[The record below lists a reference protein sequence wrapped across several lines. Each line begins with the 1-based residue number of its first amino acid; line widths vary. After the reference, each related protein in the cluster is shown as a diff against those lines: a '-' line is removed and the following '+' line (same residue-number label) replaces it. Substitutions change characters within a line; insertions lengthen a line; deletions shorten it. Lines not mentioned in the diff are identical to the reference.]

1 MTINITAENSAFL
14 FIDVQEKL
22 TAMLRKDKAAKKAEI
37 LAKTAKI
44 LNIKTVLTEQYPQGL
59 GATIPQVKYCLPDS
73 AKFFEKTSF
82 NALDTEGV
90 KEAIGD
96 IKNVFIFGIET
107 HICVFQTALALL
119 ENGYNVF
126 VVKDA
131 CASRETD
138 EFKAGINLMEKEG
151 AKIMTTEMVIF
162 ELLKSS
168 KHPNFKEV
176 QLLIKK
182 KNYAGKTKIFPAPV
196 TKK

>member
-1 MTINITAENSAFL
+1 MTIDITAQNSAFL

-22 TAMLRKDKAAKKAEI
+22 VGMLRKDKAAKKSEI

-44 LNIKTVLTEQYPQGL
+44 LNIKTILTEQYPQGL
-59 GATIPQVKYCLPDS
+59 GATIPTVKYNLPDS

-82 NALDTEGV
+82 NALLTDGV

-107 HICVFQTALALL
+107 HICVYQTALALL

-151 AKIMTTEMVIF
+151 AKILTTEMVIF

-176 QLLIKK
+176 QFLIK
-182 KNYAGKTKIFPAPV
+182 
-196 TKK
+196 

>member
-151 AKIMTTEMVIF
+151 AKIMTTEIVIF

-176 QLLIKK
+176 QLLIK
-182 KNYAGKTKIFPAPV
+182 
-196 TKK
+196 

>member
-1 MTINITAENSAFL
+1 MTIDITAQNSAFL

-22 TAMLRKDKAAKKAEI
+22 VGMLRKDKAAKKSEI

-44 LNIKTVLTEQYPQGL
+44 LNIKTILTEQYPQGL
-59 GATIPQVKYCLPDS
+59 GATIPTVKYNLPDS

-82 NALDTEGV
+82 NALLTDGV

-96 IKNVFIFGIET
+96 VKNVFIFGIET
-107 HICVFQTALALL
+107 HICVYQTALALL

-151 AKIMTTEMVIF
+151 AKILTTEMVIF

-176 QLLIKK
+176 QFLIK
-182 KNYAGKTKIFPAPV
+182 
-196 TKK
+196 

>member
-1 MTINITAENSAFL
+1 MTIDITVQNSAFL

-22 TAMLRKDKAAKKAEI
+22 VGMLRKDKAAKKSEI

-44 LNIKTVLTEQYPQGL
+44 LNIKTILTEQYPQGL
-59 GATIPQVKYCLPDS
+59 GATIPTVKYNLPDS

-82 NALDTEGV
+82 NALLTDGV

-96 IKNVFIFGIET
+96 VKNVFIFGIET
-107 HICVFQTALALL
+107 HICVYQTALALL

-151 AKIMTTEMVIF
+151 AKILTTEMVIF

-176 QLLIKK
+176 QFLIK
-182 KNYAGKTKIFPAPV
+182 
-196 TKK
+196 

>member
-1 MTINITAENSAFL
+1 MTIDITAQNSAFL

-22 TAMLRKDKAAKKAEI
+22 VGMLRKDKVAKKSEI

-44 LNIKTVLTEQYPQGL
+44 LNIKTILTEQYPQGL
-59 GATIPQVKYCLPDS
+59 GATIPTVKYNLPDS

-82 NALDTEGV
+82 NALLTDGV

-96 IKNVFIFGIET
+96 VKNVFIFGIET
-107 HICVFQTALALL
+107 HICVYQTSLALL

-151 AKIMTTEMVIF
+151 AKILTTEMVIF

-176 QLLIKK
+176 QFLIK
-182 KNYAGKTKIFPAPV
+182 
-196 TKK
+196 

>member
-22 TAMLRKDKAAKKAEI
+22 TAMLTKDKVSKKASI
-37 LAKTAKI
+37 LAKTANI
-44 LNIKTVLTEQYPQGL
+44 LNVKTVLTEQYPKGL
-59 GATIPQVKYCLPDS
+59 GSTVQMVKENLKED
-73 AKFFEKTSF
+73 AKIFEKTSF
-82 NALDTEGV
+82 NALLTEGV
-90 KEAIGD
+90 LESIGD
-96 IKNVFIFGIET
+96 VKNVFILGIET
-107 HICVFQTALALL
+107 HICVYQTTIALL
-119 ENGYNVF
+119 EKGYNVF

-151 AKIMTTEMVIF
+151 AKILTTEMVLF

-176 QLLIKK
+176 QALIK
-182 KNYAGKTKIFPAPV
+182 
-196 TKK
+196 

>member
-1 MTINITAENSAFL
+1 MTIDITAQNSAFL

-22 TAMLRKDKAAKKAEI
+22 VGMLRKDKAAKKSEI

-44 LNIKTVLTEQYPQGL
+44 LNIKTILTEQYPQGL
-59 GATIPQVKYCLPDS
+59 GATIPTVKYNLPDS

-82 NALDTEGV
+82 NALLTDGV

-96 IKNVFIFGIET
+96 VKNVFIFGIET
-107 HICVFQTALALL
+107 HICVYQTALALL

-131 CASRETD
+131 CASRETN

-151 AKIMTTEMVIF
+151 AKILTTEMVIF

-176 QLLIKK
+176 QFLIK
-182 KNYAGKTKIFPAPV
+182 
-196 TKK
+196 

>member
-1 MTINITAENSAFL
+1 MTIDINTENSAFL

-59 GATIPQVKYCLPDS
+59 GSTIPSVKYCLPDS
-73 AKFFEKTSF
+73 AKTFEKTSF
-82 NALDTEGV
+82 NALETDGV
-90 KEAIGD
+90 KEALGNV
-96 IKNVFIFGIET
+96 KNVFIFGIET
-107 HICVFQTALALL
+107 HICVLQTALALL
-119 ENGYNVF
+119 QNGYNVF
-126 VVKDA
+126 VIKDA

-151 AKIMTTEMVIF
+151 AKIMTTEIVLF
-162 ELLKSS
+162 GLLKTA

-176 QLLIKK
+176 QLLIK
-182 KNYAGKTKIFPAPV
+182 
-196 TKK
+196 

>member
-1 MTINITAENSAFL
+1 MKINITTENSAFL
-14 FIDVQEKL
+14 FIDIQEKL

-151 AKIMTTEMVIF
+151 AKIMTTEIVIF

-176 QLLIKK
+176 QLLIK
-182 KNYAGKTKIFPAPV
+182 
-196 TKK
+196 

>member
-1 MTINITAENSAFL
+1 MTIDINTENSAFL

-59 GATIPQVKYCLPDS
+59 GSTIPSVKYCLPDS
-73 AKFFEKTSF
+73 AKTFEKTSF
-82 NALDTEGV
+82 NALDTDGV
-90 KEAIGD
+90 KEALGNV
-96 IKNVFIFGIET
+96 KNVFIFGIET
-107 HICVFQTALALL
+107 HICVLQTALALL
-119 ENGYNVF
+119 QNGYNVF
-126 VVKDA
+126 VIKDA

-151 AKIMTTEMVIF
+151 AKIMTTEIVLF
-162 ELLKSS
+162 GLLKTA

-176 QLLIKK
+176 QLLIK
-182 KNYAGKTKIFPAPV
+182 
-196 TKK
+196 

>member
-1 MTINITAENSAFL
+1 MTINITTENSAFL
-14 FIDVQEKL
+14 FIDIQEKL

-151 AKIMTTEMVIF
+151 AKIMTTEIVIF

-176 QLLIKK
+176 QLLIK
-182 KNYAGKTKIFPAPV
+182 
-196 TKK
+196 

>member
-1 MTINITAENSAFL
+1 MTIDITAQNSAFL

-22 TAMLRKDKAAKKAEI
+22 VGMLRKDKAAKKSEI

-44 LNIKTVLTEQYPQGL
+44 LNIKTILTEQYPQGL
-59 GATIPQVKYCLPDS
+59 GATIPTVKYNLPDS

-82 NALDTEGV
+82 NALLTDGV

-96 IKNVFIFGIET
+96 VKNVFIFGIET
-107 HICVFQTALALL
+107 HICVYQTALALL
-119 ENGYNVF
+119 ENGYNIF

-151 AKIMTTEMVIF
+151 AKILTTEMVIF

-176 QLLIKK
+176 QFLIK
-182 KNYAGKTKIFPAPV
+182 
-196 TKK
+196 

>member
-176 QLLIKK
+176 QLLIK
-182 KNYAGKTKIFPAPV
+182 
-196 TKK
+196 

>member
-1 MTINITAENSAFL
+1 MTINITAENCAFL
-14 FIDVQEKL
+14 FIDIQEKL

-151 AKIMTTEMVIF
+151 AKIMTTEMVVF

-176 QLLIKK
+176 QLLIK
-182 KNYAGKTKIFPAPV
+182 
-196 TKK
+196 

>member
-1 MTINITAENSAFL
+1 MTINITAENCAFL
-14 FIDVQEKL
+14 FIDIQEKL

-90 KEAIGD
+90 KEALGD
-96 IKNVFIFGIET
+96 VKNIFIFGIET

-151 AKIMTTEMVIF
+151 AKIMTTEIVIF

-176 QLLIKK
+176 QLLIK
-182 KNYAGKTKIFPAPV
+182 
-196 TKK
+196 

>member
-1 MTINITAENSAFL
+1 MTIDINTENSAFL

-59 GATIPQVKYCLPDS
+59 GSTIPSVKYCLPDS
-73 AKFFEKTSF
+73 AKTFEKTSF
-82 NALDTEGV
+82 NALDTDGV
-90 KEAIGD
+90 KDALGD
-96 IKNVFIFGIET
+96 VKNVFIFGIET
-107 HICVFQTALALL
+107 HICVLQTALALL
-119 ENGYNVF
+119 QNGYNVF
-126 VVKDA
+126 VIKDA

-151 AKIMTTEMVIF
+151 AKIMTTEIVVF
-162 ELLKSS
+162 ELLKTA

-176 QLLIKK
+176 QLLIK
-182 KNYAGKTKIFPAPV
+182 
-196 TKK
+196 

>member
-1 MTINITAENSAFL
+1 MTINITAENCAFL

-176 QLLIKK
+176 QLLIK
-182 KNYAGKTKIFPAPV
+182 
-196 TKK
+196 

>member
-1 MTINITAENSAFL
+1 MTINIKTENSAFL
-14 FIDVQEKL
+14 FIDIQEKL

-151 AKIMTTEMVIF
+151 AKIMTTEIVIF

-176 QLLIKK
+176 QLLIK
-182 KNYAGKTKIFPAPV
+182 
-196 TKK
+196 